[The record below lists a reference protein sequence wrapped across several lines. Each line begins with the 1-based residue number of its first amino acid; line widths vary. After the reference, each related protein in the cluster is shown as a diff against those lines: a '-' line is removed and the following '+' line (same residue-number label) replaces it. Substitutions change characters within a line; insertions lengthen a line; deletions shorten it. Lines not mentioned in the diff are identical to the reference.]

1 LDHRLKINTALNPE
15 FLRKNTADGRE
26 KKKKKENNGGGTRN
40 LLSLPGENEDNDGW
54 GDGINEGAMA
64 ELILGVS
71 HDQSRFAPGSTTIL
85 TLVDRPLLDADGE
98 G

>member
-1 LDHRLKINTALNPE
+1 MGGTTTVIIKHRHS
-15 FLRKNTADGRE
+15 
-26 KKKKKENNGGGTRN
+26 GGGGGRQRLCCCCCQAGGGGARN
-40 LLSLPGENEDNDGW
+40 LPFLPGDNEVNDGW